1 MSRKTRRKLFS
12 NFMLFV
18 SFLTA
23 AYGIFWLFWILGSL
37 VVNGFKYLG
46 PELVYL
52 DPTPP
57 GEEGGGLRPAFVGHL
72 IITSLATVMGV
83 PVGIM
88 AGIYFAEYG
97 RNSKFFMTLRQIT
110 DIMVSTPSILM
121 GAVVYAVLVKPVG
134 HFNGFS
140 GAVALALLMLPVIA
154 ITTDEMLKLV
164 PKEMREAAYALG
176 AYKWQ
181 VIKNV
186 VMKAAKVGIL
196 TGVILGVARI
206 AGETA
211 PLLFTSFN
219 NNVLTFDLR
228 DPMASLTVTMFNYV
242 MGPYHYWHQQAW
254 AAAFILTMGVL
265 LLSIIARVLLH
276 RNILEPLFYIVRS
289 ITGKKG
295 V

>member
-12 NFMLFV
+12 NFMLFL

-37 VVNGFKYLG
+37 IVNGFRYLS

-52 DPTPP
+52 DPNPP

-72 IITSLATVMGV
+72 IITSLATIMGV
-83 PVGIM
+83 PIGIM

-97 RNSKFFMTLRQIT
+97 RDSKFLMTLRQIT

-164 PKEMREAAYALG
+164 PREMREAAYALG

-186 VMKAAKVGIL
+186 VMRAAKVGIL

-219 NNVLTFDLR
+219 NHVLTFDLR

-242 MGPYHYWHQQAW
+242 MGPYHYWHQQSW

-276 RNILEPLFYIVRS
+276 RNLLEPLFYIVRS

-295 V
+295 G

>member
-1 MSRKTRRKLFS
+1 
-12 NFMLFV
+12 
-18 SFLTA
+18 
-23 AYGIFWLFWILGSL
+23 
-37 VVNGFKYLG
+37 
-46 PELVYL
+46 
-52 DPTPP
+52 
-57 GEEGGGLRPAFVGHL
+57 
-72 IITSLATVMGV
+72 
-83 PVGIM
+83 
-88 AGIYFAEYG
+88 
-97 RNSKFFMTLRQIT
+97 
-110 DIMVSTPSILM
+110 
-121 GAVVYAVLVKPVG
+121 VVYAVLVRPVG
-134 HFNGFS
+134 HINGFS

-186 VMKAAKVGIL
+186 VMRAAKVGIM
-196 TGVILGVARI
+196 TGMILGVARI

-219 NNVLTFDLR
+219 NNVLTFDLK

-242 MGPYHYWHQQAW
+242 MGPYHYWHQQSW
-254 AAAFILTMGVL
+254 AAAFILTMSVL

-276 RNILEPLFYIVRS
+276 RNLLEPLFYIVRS

-295 V
+295 G